1 MAPAPPVPSSKDLP
15 LAPAAAEWI
24 VEHAERGPLGTFV
37 LELVW
42 EAPNLLNGFKIS
54 ANSISK
60 KPLRTRLA
68 RLLNHRPDLLEAVL
82 EQCPGPWTEAA
93 RVLAEWPPERIR
105 ESWRPLTRAHGTPLI
120 PLAMMLS
127 GHEALAARGR
137 RALARTG
144 LWESATEITPKTGDS
159 KHLAPLRI
167 LLPLK
172 TPQTQSQ
179 ASPQPLKS
187 ATGKQEAKLRQTLE
201 KTKTQLHEIRTQ
213 AAQKQQALE
222 NNLHDTQKQLQECR
236 QTLHAM
242 QTDREKEVLHRIHL
256 YRRDVL
262 GIRDAPAQSPQATPK
277 NTRPHDTLIS
287 QADQLLEEQANLDE
301 KHGTRA
307 TLRQQL
313 DQTRT
318 RLQRIE
324 EAAANSLAPHPELR
338 RTRALLADHLSTI
351 EEMLGTDWDNAPEPA
366 RSFLRQIQAIPAD
379 EQAEKMFDAVL
390 DTLERPII
398 RTMLGPAW
406 MRELRIAA
414 EKKRETC
421 RRIHHER
428 IAALT
433 ENELEQASK
442 PQPPKEIF
450 DIGRGLQRTSADNLQ
465 IFVDAYNVLLDE
477 DGNERVHL
485 PAVRRVLER
494 KCRRH
499 LANIQL
505 VELIYDGIDTI
516 ENRERDGNIIKS
528 FAPRRTEDQN
538 ADNLL
543 IAKLQQ
549 PPPDKHTR
557 RWLITSDYGL
567 RARARN
573 LCDAFVSS
581 QTFQQFLY
589 DR

>member
-1 MAPAPPVPSSKDLP
+1 MDAAPTVPSSKDIP
-15 LAPAAAEWI
+15 LAPVVAEWI
-24 VEHAERGPLGTFV
+24 VEHAERSTLGIFA
-37 LELVW
+37 LELAW
-42 EAPNLLNGFKIS
+42 EAPNLLKGFKVS
-54 ANSISK
+54 TDSIAK

-68 RLLNHRPDLLEAVL
+68 RLLTHRPDLLDAVL

-93 RVLAEWPPERIR
+93 RALAEWPPERVHER
-105 ESWRPLTRAHGTPLI
+105 WRALTRAHGTPLV

-127 GHEALAARGR
+127 GEETLSARGR
-137 RALARTG
+137 RALARTA

-159 KHLAPLRI
+159 KHLAQLRI
-167 LLPLK
+167 LLPPK
-172 TPQTQSQ
+172 PSQKQPQATPQL
-179 ASPQPLKS
+179 AKP
-187 ATGKQEAKLRQTLE
+187 AANKQEAKLRQTLE
-201 KTKTQLHEIRTQ
+201 KTKTQLGELRTQ
-213 AAQKQQALE
+213 AAKKQQALE
-222 NNLHDTQKQLQECR
+222 NDLHGTQKQLQDCR
-236 QTLHAM
+236 QTLHTM
-242 QTDREKEVLHRIHL
+242 QTDSEKEVLHRIHL

-262 GIRDAPAQSPQATPK
+262 GIRYAPAQSPQTTPK
-277 NTRPHDTLIS
+277 NTRPHDTLIN
-287 QADQLLEEQANLDE
+287 QTDQLLEEQASLDE

-318 RLQRIE
+318 RLERLE
-324 EAAANSLAPHPELR
+324 EAAANSLAPHPELT

-351 EEMLGTDWDNAPEPA
+351 EEMLGTDWDDAPEPA
-366 RSFLRQIQAIPAD
+366 RSFLRQIQTIPAD
-379 EQAEKMFDAVL
+379 EQAEKMLDAVL
-390 DTLERPII
+390 DTLDRPII

-414 EKKRETC
+414 GKKRETC

-433 ENELEQASK
+433 ENGPEQTSK

-450 DIGRGLQRTSADNLQ
+450 DIARELRRTGVEKLQ

-477 DGNERVHL
+477 DGNEHVHL
-485 PAVRRVLER
+485 PAARRTLEK
-494 KCRRH
+494 KCRRL

-505 VELIYDGIDTI
+505 VELVYDGVDAVET
-516 ENRERDGNIIKS
+516 RERDGNIIKS

-538 ADNLL
+538 ADNQL

-549 PPPDKHTR
+549 PPPDKQTR

-567 RARARN
+567 RARAKY
-573 LCDAFVSS
+573 LCDAFISS
-581 QTFQQFLY
+581 QTFQQFL
-589 DR
+589 DT